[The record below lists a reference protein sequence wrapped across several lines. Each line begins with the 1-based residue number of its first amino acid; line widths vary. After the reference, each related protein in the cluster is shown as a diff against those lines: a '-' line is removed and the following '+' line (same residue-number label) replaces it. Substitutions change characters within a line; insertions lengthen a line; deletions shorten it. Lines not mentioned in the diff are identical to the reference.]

1 MKETIPLTAIALA
14 ITIAA
19 VIIAYYAY
27 AAHSWVVLGSALI
40 GVGVGLLAAF
50 VIAVTHNDR
59 YL

>member
-14 ITIAA
+14 ITIVA
-19 VIIAYYAY
+19 VICAYYAY
-27 AAHSWVVLGSALI
+27 ASQQWFLFSLSFIAISG
-40 GVGVGLLAAF
+40 GLLAAF

>member
-14 ITIAA
+14 ITIVA

-27 AAHSWVVLGSALI
+27 VGHSWVLFGASLI
-40 GVGVGLLAAF
+40 GVAVGLLAAF